1 MSEKFEKFD
10 AVFSGAGDTLS
21 AALAALVAT
30 GTDLEAATK
39 ESLSFLDRS
48 LDAGFRPGMGHV
60 IADRLFWAHP
70 EDTDPLLDEVESPST
85 EGFTLPGHETRH

>member
-1 MSEKFEKFD
+1 LKIRCRL
-10 AVFSGAGDTLS
+10 SGAGDTLS

-39 ESLSFLDRS
+39 EGLTFLDRS

-60 IADRLFWAHP
+60 IADRLFGLIPKKTKITTPMNSSLAQTASRLM
-70 EDTDPLLDEVESPST
+70 DTGLATKEQ
-85 EGFTLPGHETRH
+85 